1 MQYLLQNEKIIVQFD
16 TKGGGIVSIKDF
28 NGLEYLW
35 QGDATYW
42 SGQAPVMFPICGS
55 LRNNKAIIG
64 NNNLCNMERHGIVR
78 KLEFSHI
85 AQTEDS
91 ITFSIRSNTES
102 KTKYPYD
109 FELQIT
115 YTIKLYTITTSYN
128 VINLNSEPMPYFIG
142 GHPGFNCP
150 LLPGERFEDYI
161 IEFEKPEIALC
172 PESIPS
178 TGLINTDNRTLIL
191 QNEAVLPLK
200 HSYFSIDGLIFDQL
214 KSRSVK
220 LTNPNTGKGIKLD
233 FSDFSYFI
241 LWSTSNQGPF
251 VALEPW
257 TGVSTCNNE
266 SDVFEEKRNVKI
278 LPPYQIAK
286 HSFDITVL

>member
-233 FSDFSYFI
+233 FSDFI

>member
-1 MQYLLQNEKIIVQFD
+1 MQYLLQNEKIIVQVD